1 MVDEALSQAAHP
13 PGKVI
18 VYERGE
24 KGGVKHSMKPVST
37 ITHRA
42 DEPPCWLH
50 AVGGLPEH
58 VTLSHE
64 VAFVPA
70 VLQGRDVYWQDL
82 MDRSP
87 TVRAGEQGP
96 ASAGSS
102 TYL

>member
-1 MVDEALSQAAHP
+1 MVNEALSQAAHP

-24 KGGVKHSMKPVST
+24 KRGVKHSMKPVST
-37 ITHRA
+37 ITYWA

-50 AVGGLPEH
+50 AVNRIAGTRDLASRSR
-58 VTLSHE
+58 LR
-64 VAFVPA
+64 AR